1 MRIIQSKYMFL
12 LFPGILT
19 LGQLWS
25 DFLLANDLIIFQTY
39 HVNVY
44 DVLLI
49 ESFRVKFEVNFR
61 AKLAV
66 YSAYEKFAVWPGPFK
81 RCKERFLICSETK

>member
-1 MRIIQSKYMFL
+1 MRIIQSKYIFL

-25 DFLLANDLIIFQTY
+25 DFRLANDLIIFQTY

-66 YSAYEKFAVWPGPFK
+66 YSA
-81 RCKERFLICSETK
+81 

>member
-1 MRIIQSKYMFL
+1 MERLPS
-12 LFPGILT
+12 
-19 LGQLWS
+19 GQ
-25 DFLLANDLIIFQTY
+25 DLIIFQTY

-66 YSAYEKFAVWPGPFK
+66 YSA
-81 RCKERFLICSETK
+81 

>member
-25 DFLLANDLIIFQTY
+25 DFRLATDFIIFQTY
-39 HVNVY
+39 
-44 DVLLI
+44 
-49 ESFRVKFEVNFR
+49 RVNFYN
-61 AKLAV
+61 V
-66 YSAYEKFAVWPGPFK
+66 
-81 RCKERFLICSETK
+81 FLLE

>member
-19 LGQLWS
+19 LGQLSS
-25 DFLLANDLIIFQTY
+25 DFRLTTNLIIFQTY

-44 DVLLI
+44 DVFLI
-49 ESFRVKFEVNFR
+49 ELFRVKFEVHFR

-66 YSAYEKFAVWPGPFK
+66 YSA
-81 RCKERFLICSETK
+81 